1 MWAHKEMIY
10 NTKENIL
17 NGLAKN
23 DSRKELIS
31 FACCF
36 FAKAQRTLRN
46 VRSMFGRCIIIT
58 SCMILR
64 AVVGK
69 SDPCIDRYV
78 IIRGRRF

>member
-36 FAKAQRTLRN
+36 FLAKAQRTLRN
-46 VRSMFGRCIIIT
+46 ARSMHG
-58 SCMILR
+58 
-64 AVVGK
+64 
-69 SDPCIDRYV
+69 
-78 IIRGRRF
+78 

>member
-36 FAKAQRTLRN
+36 SRKGAKNAKECTVN
-46 VRSMFGRCIIIT
+46 VR
-58 SCMILR
+58 
-64 AVVGK
+64 
-69 SDPCIDRYV
+69 
-78 IIRGRRF
+78 